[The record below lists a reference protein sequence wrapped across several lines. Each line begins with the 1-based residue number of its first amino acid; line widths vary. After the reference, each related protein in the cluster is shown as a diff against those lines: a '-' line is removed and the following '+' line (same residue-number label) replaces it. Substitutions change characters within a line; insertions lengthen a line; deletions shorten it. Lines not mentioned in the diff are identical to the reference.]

1 MIRNDSNFTILIA
14 TKDRPK
20 QLALLLDSITKSTIL
35 PSKLIIV
42 FAGTDINQIV
52 SDYSSIINIEL
63 IRSDIASQFFQK
75 SVGIKS
81 LNTSNSW
88 VLFLDDD
95 VLIDNKAIEILLN
108 QYVCNE
114 KYSQYSGF
122 GLAIKNI
129 NFRNLNFL
137 SKLLLYIFKLYSFK
151 PGTITKSGHPQSYLQ
166 QNLNHN
172 VSWLNGTS
180 LWRSDVLKTY
190 LENKLVVGYSSYE
203 DVIFSYNVSKKH
215 NLLFVPDV
223 YVSSQK
229 NLDGQLMSH
238 NQFLY
243 GSYLRYFFVETNK
256 EFSKYWL
263 LIAQLLRSL
272 AYIIAKNNEMGFFLR
287 IRFVTKIWIDLF
299 VAVINRVSGDDFIKS
314 KLN

>member
-1 MIRNDSNFTILIA
+1 MNGNDTNFTILIA

-20 QLALLLDSITKSTIL
+20 QLALLLDSITKSTFL

-42 FAGTDINQIV
+42 FSGTDLNQIV

-75 SVGIKS
+75 REGIKS
-81 LNTSNSW
+81 LNTNDGW

-108 QYVCNE
+108 QYVYNE
-114 KYSQYSGF
+114 KYSQYAGF
-122 GLAIKNI
+122 GLAIENI
-129 NFRNLNFL
+129 NFRKLNFL
-137 SKLLLYIFKLYSFK
+137 SKLLLYFFKLYSFK

-166 QNLNHN
+166 QNLNHD

-190 LENKLVVGYSSYE
+190 LENKLVVGHSSYE

-215 NLLFVPDV
+215 NLLFVSDV

-229 NLDGQLMSH
+229 KLDGQLMSDK
-238 NQFLY
+238 QFLY

-256 EFSKYWL
+256 EFSKFWL
-263 LIAQLLRSL
+263 LIAQLLRSFV
-272 AYIIAKNNEMGFFLR
+272 YIIANNNDISFFLR

-299 VAVINRVSGDDFIKS
+299 VAVINGVNGDDFIKS
-314 KLN
+314 KLS